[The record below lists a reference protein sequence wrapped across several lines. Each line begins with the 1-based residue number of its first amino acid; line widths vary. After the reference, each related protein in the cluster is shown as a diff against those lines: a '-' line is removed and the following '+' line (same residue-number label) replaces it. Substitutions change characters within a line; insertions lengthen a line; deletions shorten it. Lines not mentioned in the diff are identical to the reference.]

1 MHPRLQAD
9 SKSVP
14 AMTAARFFDEICP
27 QVVAA
32 RRDALAALGGRF
44 AFLVQDEGS
53 WILDFGAAAVAP
65 LAADERAQ
73 VDVALRFAPDVF
85 PRLMKGTLDVVGA
98 IRAGEIAIDG
108 DVRLLPHLS
117 AALRPSA

>member
-1 MHPRLQAD
+1 VHPRLQAG
-9 SKSVP
+9 SKTVP
-14 AMTAARFFDEICP
+14 TMTAQRFFDEICP

-32 RRDALAALGGRF
+32 RKDALTALGGRF

-65 LAADERAQ
+65 LAADQRAQ
-73 VDVALRFAPDVF
+73 VDLALRFAPDVF
-85 PRLMKGTLDVVGA
+85 PRLMKGTLDVAGA
-98 IRAGEIAIDG
+98 IQNGDIALDG